1 MNFDLNEEQR
11 MLKDAVDRLVA
22 DQYDFDSRT
31 RYKAEADGWSRQLW
45 AQYAELGLLGM
56 PFSEE
61 DGGFNGGAV
70 ETMIVMEAFGRGL
83 LLEPYLATVV
93 LGGGLLRLAGNA
105 GQRAELIPR
114 LISGDLLLALAHSEA
129 QARYELA
136 DVLTSAGR
144 DGDGW
149 VLDGAKRFVLHG
161 DCADKLLVSARISGG
176 QYDEDGIA
184 LFIVDANTP
193 GISRRGYLTQ
203 DGLRAADLT
212 LSQVRVP
219 ADALLG
225 EAGNALPLIAE
236 VVDQALAALCAEAVG
251 AMERTYE
258 LTVEYLKIRK
268 QFGVTIGSFQAIQHR
283 AVDMLVYLE
292 QARSMAMYAS
302 MMTAESN
309 PIERRKAISAARVQ
323 IGNSAR
329 FISQQ
334 AVQLH
339 GGIGVT
345 EECQAGHYM
354 RRLSM
359 LEFMFGDTDYHLAQ
373 LAHDGGLIA
382 ADV

>member
-22 DQYDFDSRT
+22 DQYDFDSRI

-70 ETMIVMEAFGRGL
+70 ETMIVMEAVGRGL

-93 LGGGLLRLAGNA
+93 LGGGLLRLAGST
-105 GQRAELIPR
+105 GQRAELIPQ

-129 QARYELA
+129 QARYELS
-136 DVLTSAGR
+136 DVLTTARR

-149 VLDGAKRFVLHG
+149 VLDGTKHFVLHG
-161 DCADKLLVSARISGG
+161 DCADKLFVTARISGG

-193 GISRRGYLTQ
+193 GLSRRGYQTQ
-203 DGLRAADLT
+203 DGLRAADIT
-212 LSQVRVP
+212 LSQVRV
-219 ADALLG
+219 AGDVLLG
-225 EAGNALPLIAE
+225 EAGNALPLLAE

-251 AMERTYE
+251 AMERAYE

-302 MMTAESN
+302 MMTAENN

-382 ADV
+382 ADA